1 MSMEP
6 TDQARIEFGIFA
18 YIHDSRQTYGLRA
31 QDYLRYRR
39 FCAHR
44 LRNVRSAVKLSQ
56 GTSTAFRK
64 KEVSADMVSRPEHL
78 EILLLQAERAWAFA
92 MDLRELYSRTE
103 EPRQHYH
110 LIRRLRAALKAGE
123 QLAAA
128 AAGCRSCDERTLLE
142 AHAYKLQIQS
152 QLHFELEEW
161 TSALDCAVLSRV
173 ISEQLALAGSSR
185 HYALAHSMIEAL
197 DPIVRLAAYRARMA
211 GAQQSQP
218 TELAALW
225 YSTMMLNDVARVEKA
240 ISGYSGIASALDAFA
255 TEANSCASGDAQAL
269 AYANSLSWRGGV
281 VSYASQELAVLVKD
295 AQEALQK
302 ATTGDG
308 DDNALDEVAAAF
320 GRAKKAAHRCHSEAV
335 ATSAKIHSTASEALE
350 SAYLT
355 IQLYSICALHSIA
368 IAKHVGQAKNV
379 ATSLGIA
386 IEATENSAFLG
397 HTQTWVL
404 DSKAG
409 KKRGGSVVSKRRG
422 QKGCAT
428 DGLAEAVR
436 VVVLYDL
443 IRKGLSSLKASVSGV
458 LERMMPATSRA
469 IHGHQIIEEVA
480 AAEAYYSC
488 VRGYYSA
495 ALHASPA
502 HNKHLDSLALLDLTL
517 TETIPRAL
525 ALATAASKLAVPQS
539 EGQVVDDLWRHA
551 VTVTTGDIG
560 IAEHGI
566 KRAIPIVSRLC
577 ATAASAN
584 SAVVTQGKAGTS
596 DWVSDPAGRPV
607 MVVNE
612 LATSASKSS
621 PGSRPQYVPNLVDL
635 TAMEFAAVPVK
646 PLFYDL
652 VAPSI
657 DFDIDIINQ
666 RSGKSSAAA
675 TSGSS
680 KLGSIIGNLWGSR

>member
-1 MSMEP
+1 MES
-6 TDQARIEFGIFA
+6 TDQERIEFGIFA

-44 LRNVRSAVKLSQ
+44 LRNVRGAVKLSQ
-56 GTSTAFRK
+56 GTSTTFRK

-103 EPRQHYH
+103 EPRQRYH

-128 AAGCRSCDERTLLE
+128 AAGCGNCDERTLLE
-142 AHAYKLQIQS
+142 AHAYKLQMQS

-225 YSTMMLNDVARVEKA
+225 HSTMMLNDAARVGKA
-240 ISGYSGIASALDAFA
+240 ITGYSGITAALDAFA
-255 TEANSCASGDAQAL
+255 AGANSGASGDAQVL
-269 AYANSLSWRGGV
+269 AYANCLSWRGGV
-281 VSYASQELAVLVKD
+281 VSYASQELAVLTKD

-302 ATTGDG
+302 ATTDDDG
-308 DDNALDEVAAAF
+308 ALGEAETAF
-320 GRAKKAAHRCHSEAV
+320 GRVKKAARRCHSEAV
-335 ATSAKIHSTASEALE
+335 ATSAKIHSTASETLE
-350 SAYLT
+350 SAYLA
-355 IQLYSICALHSIA
+355 IQLYSTCALQSIA
-368 IAKHVGQAKNV
+368 IAKHVGQAKAA
-379 ATSLGIA
+379 ATKLGITL
-386 IEATENSAFLG
+386 EATDNSAFLG
-397 HTQTWVL
+397 HAQAWIL
-404 DSKAG
+404 DSEAG
-409 KKRGGSVVSKRRG
+409 EKRGGSTISKRKG
-422 QKGCAT
+422 QKGGIT
-428 DGLAEAVR
+428 DSLTEAAR
-436 VVVLYDL
+436 VVVLYDV
-443 IRKGLSSLKASVSGV
+443 IRKSLNNLKASVSEI
-458 LERMMPATSRA
+458 LERVSPATSRA

-525 ALATAASKLAVPQS
+525 ALASTASKLAMPRP
-539 EGQVVDDLWRHA
+539 EGQAVDDLWRRT
-551 VTVTTGDIG
+551 VTVTIDDI
-560 IAEHGI
+560 AAVERGI
-566 KRAIPIVSRLC
+566 KRAIPVVGRLC
-577 ATAASAN
+577 ATTTSAN
-584 SAVVTQGKAGTS
+584 PAAAQGKAGTG
-596 DWVSDPAGRPV
+596 DWVSDPSGRPV

-612 LATSASKSS
+612 LAASASKPL
-621 PGSRPQYVPNLVDL
+621 PGGPPQYAPKLVDL

-652 VAPSI
+652 VASSI
-657 DFDIDIINQ
+657 DFDIGLINQ
-666 RSGKSSAAA
+666 RSGKSSAAG
-675 TSGSS
+675 TGGNS
-680 KLGSIIGNLWGSR
+680 KLGSLIGSLWGSR